1 MLPLHI
7 ALYSLLATALAFAI
21 IELGLTA
28 YVTSAI
34 SDYSREELFR
44 RYWDYSYSY
53 WHVSTPSILIFLL
66 FTSCWTILASAGAL
80 AAPWVFGR
88 RGVSSKLNKILSVSL
103 AAVYFVTMVFWL
115 AAFADFVSYFDGNFF
130 SDYLSAIVAFA
141 VLDWLLFLALFIVTI
156 LALCGVLVS
165 DWPGYHSFRG
175 AHTQKEKSAPADA
188 SAAPHDVPMSTN
200 PVAPS
205 ELSSRDT
212 EALHDQPHTRAFS
225 PSSRSAVTSAE
236 LSGDVSPDHHNSTT
250 HA

>member
-80 AAPWVFGR
+80 AAHG
-88 RGVSSKLNKILSVSL
+88 L